1 MATVPMEGNVKYL
14 NRWLNCP
21 DEILRQNY
29 RMQDMITSG
38 KLSFWQRLRDQGI
51 TGYQARLCYDR
62 WIHANRERIKLV
74 KEPLQLLPYDPTE
87 PDPAS

>member
-1 MATVPMEGNVKYL
+1 MSGQVVYL

-21 DEILRQNY
+21 DEKLRQNY
-29 RMQDMITSG
+29 LMQDIINNG
-38 KLSFWQRLRDQGI
+38 KIAFWQRLRDQGI

-62 WIHANRERIKLV
+62 WIHSNRQRIKLV
-74 KEPLQLLPYDPTE
+74 KEPLRLLPYAPIE